1 MLQLDLNAIIVRVL
15 NVIVKFVLVVSLS
28 LVPMSAF

>member
-1 MLQLDLNAIIVRVL
+1 MRSCDLYAIIVRVL
-15 NVIVKFVLVVSLS
+15 NVIVKFVLVVSLL

>member
-1 MLQLDLNAIIVRVL
+1 MHYCDLYAIIVRVL
-15 NVIVKFVLVVSLS
+15 HVIVKFALVVSLL

>member
-15 NVIVKFVLVVSLS
+15 NVIVKFVLVVSLL